1 MSHWIKGG
9 MACLCALAVCLAA
22 DSASSL
28 ASQARK
34 AERSGQALKAYLLY
48 SQAAAADPKNRS
60 YWLRSQALRTRA
72 LRESNSLPAALTQ
85 AVPAAPA
92 ADAEDEEPSKVETV
106 IQKEDEEEARRP
118 LPPVELAGV
127 PGRKN
132 LDLKGDAKSLFEQV
146 AKSFGLDTVFDAD
159 YQGGQPTRL
168 RLEDVDF
175 RTALRA
181 LEASTASFVVPL
193 SPKLLMIYKD
203 TQQKRNEAE
212 PTMAV
217 TLSLPGPVA
226 VQDAQELARSVQQML
241 EIQKFAI
248 DSGRRLV
255 LIKDRVSKVRV
266 AQQVYQQLLGHRP
279 QVLVEVEMLDMSE
292 TSELNYGFN
301 LPNSTAM
308 IFLGRQARAG
318 IGSGIRGPR
327 IIPDVVPGFT
337 RFILAGGGFTTVA
350 LAIADAKA
358 FASRSRAASTS
369 LFRTQI
375 RALEGQAATVHIG
388 DKYPIVT
395 QQYLGVDKSVS
406 PLAVPPT
413 VQFEDLG
420 LNIKVTPKIHD
431 ATEVSLQV
439 EAEFKVLGN
448 GSFNGIPVISTRKFS
463 STVRVRNG
471 EYAVLAGIVSQTEA
485 RSISGTAGLG
495 SVPLLHYLFTSTTNS
510 KTAGESLV
518 VIKPQ
523 ILNSAEPDMMGTS
536 IYTGSESRWN
546 TLP

>member
-1 MSHWIKGG
+1 
-9 MACLCALAVCLAA
+9 MACLCALAVCVAA

-34 AERSGQALKAYLLY
+34 AERSGQALNAYLLY

-85 AVPAAPA
+85 AIPAAA
-92 ADAEDEEPSKVETV
+92 AGDAEAEEPSKVETL

-159 YQGGQPTRL
+159 FQGGQPARL
-168 RLEDVDF
+168 RLDDVDF

-181 LEASTASFVVPL
+181 LEAQTASFVVPL

-217 TLSLPGPVA
+217 TLSLPAPVA

-266 AQQVYQQLLGHRP
+266 AQAVYQQLLGHRP
-279 QVLVEVEMLDMSE
+279 QVLIELEMLDMSE
-292 TSELNYGFN
+292 TSELTYGFN

-308 IFLGRQARAG
+308 IFLGRQARNG
-318 IGSGIRGPR
+318 IGGGVRGPR

-337 RFILAGGGFTTVA
+337 KFILAGGGFSTVA
-350 LAIADAKA
+350 LAITDAKA
-358 FASRSRAASTS
+358 FASRSNATSTS
-369 LFRTQI
+369 LFRTQV
-375 RALEGQAATVHIG
+375 RALDGQAATIHIG

-395 QQYLGVDKSVS
+395 QQYLGVADGVS

-431 ATEVSLQV
+431 ATDVSLQV
-439 EAEFKVLGN
+439 EAEFKVLGQ
-448 GSFNGIPVISTRKFS
+448 GSFNGIPVISTRKFA

-471 EYAVLAGIVSQTEA
+471 EYAVLAGIVTKNEA

-495 SVPLLHYLFTSTTNS
+495 SLPLLHYLFTSTTKS
-510 KTAGESLV
+510 KSAGESLV
-518 VIKPQ
+518 VIKPH
-523 ILNSAEPDMMGTS
+523 IINSAEPDTMGAT